1 MPELVMPKTKRE
13 LIRAIDNAWDDY
25 VRFLETETRKLG
37 KSPGDDIGGLT
48 AMAEFIGRD
57 KANVAYGRFQLE
69 QMRLGE
75 AYSDYVTAPLIAAE
89 HARKAIEAKAA
100 RLREAQRHVTYYE
113 ELLER
118 EKVRAVAV
126 VKYANFTEAEAKA
139 IIDDAEEKLADAQAE
154 LEDLQSEAAETEAT
168 RDDRIL
174 AAMRTYKGKI
184 NRNKYPVTR
193 ALRDHA
199 GMPGISNEE
208 KRRLWAQ
215 LTKE

>member
-57 KANVAYGRFQLE
+57 KANAAYGRFQLE

-75 AYSDYVTAPLIAAE
+75 AYSDHVTAPLIAAE

-126 VKYANFTEAEAKA
+126 VKYAGFTK
-139 IIDDAEEKLADAQAE
+139 EEADAIMSRM
-154 LEDLQSEAAETEAT
+154 LKKSWRTRGPNLRTCNLEAAETEFT

-174 AAMRTYKGKI
+174 AAMRTYEGKI
-184 NRNKYPVTR
+184 NGT
-193 ALRDHA
+193 
-199 GMPGISNEE
+199 GIP
-208 KRRLWAQ
+208 
-215 LTKE
+215 